1 MNFVK
6 YYFKIYLIRTINVKK
21 IIIGQDFFFLPYNFI
36 YLFYNKL
43 SIMSFN
49 EFQFTTV
56 TVPKMEWDK
65 LITSVE
71 VLNEKITKL
80 VVKHDKELLT
90 KKEVMQL
97 LKIGRTTLDRYIEE
111 GILQEVKIAN
121 GKRGYIK
128 YSQIQ
133 ELMYKEN
140 KKR

>member
-1 MNFVK
+1 
-6 YYFKIYLIRTINVKK
+6 
-21 IIIGQDFFFLPYNFI
+21 
-36 YLFYNKL
+36 
-43 SIMSFN
+43 MS